1 MPSTRLDL
9 DSTVSARAGSLSLAG
24 GQPARETLPDRVW
37 PKDIPHPPKRGRGG
51 VPAILSTLSDRLE
64 RYLNAPA
71 EWIPSLNAANGSRRQ
86 QRSERRIACVQLLR
100 AMLKFC
106 DLASLRIGV
115 PQSDGRWL
123 NLTLPYLS
131 LQAGLPLRRAE
142 RALQDLQAAGLSKL
156 RRQCEKRE
164 TSDGVT
170 FRGLAAIK
178 YLPPSIFE
186 AFGLGAR
193 LRTERSKAQLR
204 AQRYAASAARARRK
218 QQPIAR
224 TLLDAL
230 SKPRARASTSAR
242 AEDAYRRSVMLAAG
256 QAKAQHP
263 EWTRDECYAFA
274 RRTVSP
280 PDGGPA

>member
-115 PQSDGRWL
+115 P
-123 NLTLPYLS
+123 
-131 LQAGLPLRRAE
+131 
-142 RALQDLQAAGLSKL
+142 
-156 RRQCEKRE
+156 
-164 TSDGVT
+164 
-170 FRGLAAIK
+170 
-178 YLPPSIFE
+178 
-186 AFGLGAR
+186 
-193 LRTERSKAQLR
+193 
-204 AQRYAASAARARRK
+204 
-218 QQPIAR
+218 
-224 TLLDAL
+224 
-230 SKPRARASTSAR
+230 
-242 AEDAYRRSVMLAAG
+242 
-256 QAKAQHP
+256 
-263 EWTRDECYAFA
+263 
-274 RRTVSP
+274 
-280 PDGGPA
+280 